1 MNRIVTNIFHTAR
14 CGRLVALV
22 VSAGLGFLVAAS
34 SAKAGCA
41 PIPYAKGATSPI
53 SFASAHAADYQQ
65 GEDSNALAD
74 IVGLWHLIYT
84 GETNNNFPPGSPIPP
99 PFQFL
104 ESFKTWHADGTEF
117 ENAFLPPAGGD
128 ICFGVWKD
136 LGHSKV
142 KLHHIGLMF
151 GGPGA
156 TPPEDVS
163 NIFTVDETDTVALDG
178 KTYSGFFDFKLYAPS
193 NCANSAGGYVCTGT
207 PISEVT
213 GTTYGVRI
221 GIE

>member
-1 MNRIVTNIFHTAR
+1 MNRVNIFQVLR
-14 CGRLVALV
+14 NGRFSALALL
-22 VSAGLGFLVAAS
+22 AGLGLLATAS
-34 SAKAGCA
+34 GVKAGCA
-41 PIPYAKGATSPI
+41 PLPYKAGAAPSIP
-53 SFASAHAADYQQ
+53 FASPHGDDQQ
-65 GEDSNALAD
+65 GGEDSNGPAP

-84 GETNNNFPPGSPIPP
+84 GNTDNNFPPGGPYPP
-99 PFQFL
+99 TPFQFL

-117 ENAFLPPAGGD
+117 ENAFLPPEGGN

-136 LGHSKV
+136 LGHGKV

-156 TPPEDVS
+156 VPPEDVS
-163 NIFTVDETDTVALDG
+163 NIFTVDETDTVASNG

-193 NCANSAGGYVCTGT
+193 DCANSAGGYLCTGT
-207 PISEVT
+207 PIAEVT

-221 GIE
+221 AVD

>member
-1 MNRIVTNIFHTAR
+1 MNRIVTNIFRTAR

-22 VSAGLGFLVAAS
+22 VLAGLGFMVAAS

-41 PIPYAKGATSPI
+41 PLPYTKGAASPVPFV
-53 SFASAHAADYQQ
+53 SPHGDNQQ
-65 GEDSNALAD
+65 GDQDSNSPAP

-84 GETNNNFPPGSPIPP
+84 GNTDNNFPPGAPIPT

-136 LGHSKV
+136 LGYSKV

-156 TPPEDVS
+156 TPPQEVS
-163 NIFTVDETDTVALDG
+163 NIFTVDETDTVARDG
-178 KTYSGFFDFKLYAPS
+178 NTYSGYFDFKLYTPS
-193 NCANSAGGYVCTGT
+193 QCANSVGGYVCTGT

-221 GIE
+221 DVD